1 MRQPLS
7 VIEEMPELDFQRYYN
22 FIGQKGWFAD
32 EKIEFYL
39 AQLAYYLCENSGRY
53 KNLTMDKFLI
63 KPIEK
68 TPKTPPKP
76 KKKAKRFGFWDGK
89 RF

>member
-7 VIEEMPELDFQRYYN
+7 VIEEMSESDFRLYYDYVEKT
-22 FIGQKGWFAD
+22 GGFAE
-32 EKIEFYL
+32 EKTEIYL
-39 AQLAYYLCENSGRY
+39 AQIAYYLCLNSGRY
-53 KNLTMDKFLI
+53 KNLILDNFLI

-68 TPKTPPKP
+68 TTKKPQSP